1 MAIRSNSPQSRD
13 IAYHLHPYTNAEVHE
28 KIGPRIITGGDGVY
42 VIDDDG
48 NRYIEGLAGLW
59 CTSLG
64 FSEKRLADA
73 AYRQMQELPYYH
85 GFAHS
90 TTPPVIELA
99 ERLVEMAPPSI
110 SKVFF
115 TNSGSEANDSLVKMV
130 WYYNNALGR
139 PEKKKIISRRQG
151 YHGVTVASA
160 SMTAMPYVQDS
171 FDLPIANFI
180 HTDCPHYWRYSE
192 DGESEEEF
200 ATRMA
205 DNLEQL
211 ILDEGPDTV
220 AAFFAE
226 PVQGAGGV
234 IPPPA
239 GYFEKIQAVL
249 CRHDV
254 LFVAD
259 EVICG
264 FARTGNMFGCETFHI
279 KPDMMS
285 VAKALSSAY
294 LPIAGSMISDEI
306 YQAIKAESGRLG
318 VFGTGYTY
326 SGHPVPAAVAL
337 ETLKIYEERDI
348 LGHVRAMIP
357 RFQER
362 LHGFADHPLIG
373 ETRGVGMIG
382 AVQLVPDKAK
392 NEVFDPALKVGPAAA
407 KHCAAHGLIIRP
419 MPGDAIALCPPL
431 IITEG
436 QIDDMFDSLGRA
448 LDDSLDELT
457 QQGAMAA

>member
-1 MAIRSNSPQSRD
+1 MAIRSNSPQARD

-28 KIGPRIITGGDGVY
+28 EIGPRIITGGDGVY

-48 NRYIEGLAGLW
+48 KRYIEGLAGLW
-59 CTSLG
+59 CASLG
-64 FSEKRLADA
+64 FSEKRLADV
-73 AYRQMQELPYYH
+73 AYKQMQELPYYH
-85 GFAHS
+85 GFAHA

-99 ERLVEMAPPSI
+99 ERLVEVAPPSI

-115 TNSGSEANDSLVKMV
+115 TNSGSEANDSLIKMV

-139 PEKKKIISRRQG
+139 HKKKKIISRQQG
-151 YHGVTVASA
+151 YHGVTVAA
-160 SMTAMPYVQDS
+160 SSLTALPYVQNS
-171 FDLPIANFI
+171 FDLPIANFVY
-180 HTDCPHYWRYSE
+180 TDCPHYWRYKE
-192 DGESEEEF
+192 DGESEEAF
-200 ATRMA
+200 STRMA

-211 ILDEGPDTV
+211 ILEEDPDTV
-220 AAFFAE
+220 AAFWAE

-234 IPPPA
+234 IVPPA

-249 CRHDV
+249 RKYDV

-264 FARTGNMFGCETFHI
+264 FARTGNMFGCETFKI
-279 KPDMMS
+279 KPDMMT

-294 LPIAGSMISDEI
+294 LPIAGAMISDDI

-318 VFGTGYTY
+318 LFGTGYTY

-348 LGHVRAMIP
+348 LGHVRGLSP
-357 RFQER
+357 HFLER
-362 LHGFADHPLIG
+362 LHGFADHPLVG
-373 ETRGVGMIG
+373 ETRGVGLIG

-392 NEVFDPALKVGPAAA
+392 NELFDAGLKVGAMTA
-407 KHCAAHGLIIRP
+407 KYCAGHGLITRP
-419 MPGDAIALCPPL
+419 LPGDAIAFCPPL
-431 IITEG
+431 IITRD
-436 QIDDMFDSLGRA
+436 QIDAMFDSLTRA
-448 LDDSLDELT
+448 LDNSLDDLT
-457 QQGAMAA
+457 RQGAIAA

>member
-1 MAIRSNSPQSRD
+1 MAIRSNSPQARD
-13 IAYHLHPYTNAEVHE
+13 IAYHLHPYTNAVVHE
-28 KIGPRIITGGDGVY
+28 EIGPRIITGGEGVY

-48 NRYIEGLAGLW
+48 KRYIEGLAGLW

-73 AYRQMQELPYYH
+73 AYKQMQEIPYYH
-85 GFAHS
+85 GFAHA

-110 SKVFF
+110 TKVFF
-115 TNSGSEANDSLVKMV
+115 TNSGSEANDSLIKIV

-139 PEKKKIISRRQG
+139 PNKKKIISRQQA
-151 YHGVTVASA
+151 YHGVTVAA
-160 SMTAMPYVQDS
+160 SSLTALAYVQNS

-180 HTDCPHYWRYSE
+180 YTDCPHYWRYCE
-192 DGESEEEF
+192 DGESEEDF

-205 DNLEQL
+205 NNLDKL

-234 IPPPA
+234 IIPPA
-239 GYFEKIQAVL
+239 TYFEKIQVVL
-249 CRHDV
+249 RRHDV

-264 FARTGNMFGCETFHI
+264 FARTGNMFGCETYGI
-279 KPDMMS
+279 KPDMMT

-306 YQAIKAESGRLG
+306 YQVIKAESGRLG

-337 ETLKIYEERDI
+337 ETLKIYEEMDI
-348 LGHVRAMIP
+348 VGHVRNLSP
-357 RFQER
+357 HFLDR
-362 LHGFADHPLIG
+362 LHGFADHPLVG
-373 ETRGVGMIG
+373 ETRGVGLIG

-392 NEVFDPALKVGPAAA
+392 NELFDPALKAGPITA
-407 KHCAAHGLIIRP
+407 KYCAAHGLITRP
-419 MPGDAIALCPPL
+419 LPGDGIAFCPPL
-431 IITEG
+431 IITKD
-436 QIDDMFDSLGRA
+436 QIDAMFDSFGKALDNA
-448 LDDSLDELT
+448 LDDLT
-457 QQGAMAA
+457 RQGVIMG

>member
-1 MAIRSNSPQSRD
+1 MAIRTNSPQARD

-28 KIGPRIITGGDGVY
+28 KIGPRIITGGDGIY

-48 NRYIEGLAGLW
+48 KRYIEGLAGLW
-59 CTSLG
+59 CTALG

-73 AYRQMQELPYYH
+73 AYKQMQELPYYH
-85 GFAHS
+85 GFAHA

-99 ERLVEMAPPSI
+99 ERLVELAPPSI

-115 TNSGSEANDSLVKMV
+115 TNSGSEANDSLIKMI

-139 PEKKKIISRRQG
+139 PEKKKIISRRQA
-151 YHGVTVASA
+151 YHGVTVASS
-160 SMTAMPYVQDS
+160 SMTALAYVQNS

-180 HTDCPHYWRYSE
+180 YTDCPHYWRYCE

-200 ATRMA
+200 STRMA
-205 DNLEQL
+205 DNLEKL
-211 ILDEGPDTV
+211 ILDEGPETV

-234 IPPPA
+234 VVPPT
-239 GYFEKIQAVL
+239 GYFEKIQAVV
-249 CRHDV
+249 RRYDV

-264 FARTGNMFGCETFHI
+264 FARTGNMFGCETFGI
-279 KPDMMS
+279 EPDMMS

-348 LGHVRAMIP
+348 LGHVRGIAP
-357 RFQER
+357 RFLER
-362 LHGFADHPLIG
+362 LHGFMDHPLIG
-373 ETRGVGMIG
+373 ETRGVGLIG
-382 AVQLVPDKAK
+382 AVQMVPDKTK
-392 NEVFDPALKVGPAAA
+392 NQVFDPTLKVGLAAVRYMA
-407 KHCAAHGLIIRP
+407 EHGLITRAL
-419 MPGDAIALCPPL
+419 PGDAIAFCPPL
-431 IITEG
+431 IITES
-436 QIDDMFDSLGRA
+436 QIDDMFDSLAAA
-448 LDDSLDELT
+448 LDDVLDDLT
-457 QQGAMAA
+457 RQGAMAA

>member
-1 MAIRSNSPQSRD
+1 MAIRTNSPQGRD

-28 KIGPRIITGGDGVY
+28 EIGPRIITGGEGVY
-42 VIDDDG
+42 VVDDDG

-73 AYRQMQELPYYH
+73 AYKQMQELPYYH
-85 GFAHS
+85 GFAHA

-115 TNSGSEANDSLVKMV
+115 TNSGSEANDSLIKMV

-139 PEKKKIISRRQG
+139 PQKKKIISRRQG
-151 YHGVTVASA
+151 YHGVTVAAA
-160 SMTAMPYVQDS
+160 SMTAMAYVQNS

-180 HTDCPHYWRYSE
+180 HTDNPHYWLYGE
-192 DGESEEEF
+192 DGESEEDF
-200 ATRMA
+200 ASRMA
-205 DNLEQL
+205 DSLEKL

-234 IPPPA
+234 ILPPA
-239 GYFEKIQAVL
+239 TYFEKVQAVL
-249 CRHDV
+249 RRHDV

-264 FARTGNMFGCETFHI
+264 FARTGNMFGCQTYDI
-279 KPDMMS
+279 KPDMMTI
-285 VAKALSSAY
+285 AKALSSAY
-294 LPIAGSMISDEI
+294 LPIAGSMISDDI
-306 YQAIKAESGRLG
+306 YQAIKQESGKLG

-337 ETLKIYEERDI
+337 ETLRIYEERDI
-348 LGHVRAMIP
+348 LGHVRAMTP
-357 RFQER
+357 RFLER

-373 ETRGVGMIG
+373 ETRGVGLIG
-382 AVQLVPDKAK
+382 AVQMVPDKTK
-392 NEVFDPALKVGPAAA
+392 NAFFDPALKVGLTAV
-407 KHCAAHGLIIRP
+407 KHMAVHGLITRAL
-419 MPGDAIALCPPL
+419 PGDAIAFCPPL
-431 IITEG
+431 IITED
-436 QIDDMFDSLGRA
+436 QIDAMFDSLAEA
-448 LDDSLDELT
+448 LDDTLDDLT
-457 QQGAMAA
+457 RQGAIVA

>member
-1 MAIRSNSPQSRD
+1 MAIRANSPQARD

-28 KIGPRIITGGDGVY
+28 EVGPRIITGGEGVY

-48 NRYIEGLAGLW
+48 KRYIEGLAGLW

-73 AYRQMQELPYYH
+73 AYKQMREMPYYH
-85 GFAHS
+85 GFAHA

-99 ERLVEMAPPSI
+99 ERLVEMTPPSI
-110 SKVFF
+110 GKVFF
-115 TNSGSEANDSLVKMV
+115 TNSGSEANDTLIKMV

-139 PEKKKIISRRQG
+139 PEKKKIISRHQA
-151 YHGVTVASA
+151 YHGVTIAAS
-160 SMTAMPYVQDS
+160 SMTALPYVQDS

-180 HTDCPHYWRYSE
+180 YTDCPHYWRYKE
-192 DGESEEEF
+192 DGESEEAF
-200 ATRMA
+200 TNRMA
-205 DNLEQL
+205 DNLETL
-211 ILDEGPDTV
+211 ILEEGPDTV

-234 IPPPA
+234 IVPPA

-249 CRHDV
+249 RKYDV

-264 FARTGNMFGCETFHI
+264 FARTGNMFGCETYDI
-279 KPDMMS
+279 EPDMMT

-294 LPIAGSMISDEI
+294 LPIAGALISDEI

-348 LGHVRAMIP
+348 LGHVRGLAP
-357 RFQER
+357 HFLER
-362 LHGFADHPLIG
+362 LHGFADHPLVG
-373 ETRGVGMIG
+373 ETRGVGLIG
-382 AVQLVPDKAK
+382 AVQLAPDKTKNVIFDAGLKAGPLTAK
-392 NEVFDPALKVGPAAA
+392 Y
-407 KHCAAHGLIIRP
+407 CAVHGLITRP
-419 MPGDAIALCPPL
+419 LPGDAIAFCPPL
-431 IITEG
+431 IITKD
-436 QIDDMFDSLGRA
+436 QIDAMFDSLAKA
-448 LDDSLDELT
+448 LDDSLDDLT
-457 QQGAMAA
+457 RQGAIAA